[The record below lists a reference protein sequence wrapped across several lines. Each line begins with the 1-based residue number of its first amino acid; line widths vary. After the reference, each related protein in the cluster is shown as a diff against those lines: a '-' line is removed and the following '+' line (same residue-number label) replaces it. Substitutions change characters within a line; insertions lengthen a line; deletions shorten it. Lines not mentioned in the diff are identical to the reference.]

1 MTASVETPPL
11 FPRLD
16 LRSWQGVALALLAC
30 LILAVLAFVIFQPIQ
45 VLPRMRLAP
54 GFALID
60 QDGRPLTNEDLRGQF
75 VLYNFTYSR
84 CQPPDCGNYDQIM
97 REVQQRMGEI
107 DLRGQRLALVT
118 ISVDA
123 AHDTPA
129 VLQRYAQG
137 LEADAAVWQFAS
149 AAPERLKQIVG
160 GGFEVFYEAE
170 GEEVQLSPTMI
181 LVDGWGI
188 VRAVYHM
195 RTTPPETERI
205 LRHVELLAVEVAQSK
220 GVARLGYEAAHLF
233 LCYAS

>member
-1 MTASVETPPL
+1 M
-11 FPRLD
+11 
-16 LRSWQGVALALLAC
+16 
-30 LILAVLAFVIFQPIQ
+30 VI
-45 VLPRMRLAP
+45 
-54 GFALID
+54 
-60 QDGRPLTNEDLRGQF
+60 
-75 VLYNFTYSR
+75 
-84 CQPPDCGNYDQIM
+84 
-97 REVQQRMGEI
+97 
-107 DLRGQRLALVT
+107 
-118 ISVDA
+118 
-123 AHDTPA
+123 
-129 VLQRYAQG
+129 
-137 LEADAAVWQFAS
+137 EADAAVWQFAS